1 MNKAIKS
8 WCTFIAAICL
18 FCSAS
23 AGLKR
28 QSADA
33 AESSHITETAIVKNN
48 LAGAPTVVSRLDD
61 AETLSSLSQTKIPA
75 NLIMTMNGDGNIVGK
90 SGEIIGKFTELYKT
104 YVEAVMIPVVEVNEE
119 AAADKL
125 IEIWNE
131 EIGIID
137 MAAMS
142 SSSSLLKKVR
152 TALPKIRGVYD
163 CSDKALADGPSWY
176 QQIKNANLSMA
187 NVVVLSQEQATVES
201 VKYFQYRLKT
211 VWTELDADK
220 TDTFAV
226 QSVVSTGA
234 YGIISSDFKTVYAA
248 YDEYEKPS
256 VARISANIAHRGLP
270 YTMTENTIAGYKTAA
285 EAGATHIDADAHLT
299 KDNQVVIMH
308 DATLDRTTNGTGA
321 ISSMTLDEIQKYKV
335 TKSMNKVELGEE
347 PIPTAE
353 ELFREFKGT
362 DIVIVFEIKT
372 GDTNICAALEEAIE
386 KYDFWDQII
395 IISFNLPILKAVHEQ
410 LPAIP
415 TASLAG
421 FPRRNFE
428 KNLPAY
434 NQLNTVADAAIG
446 DMGEADYYDSIMKD
460 RGFMSFFWTYGVSQ
474 DCVQAMS
481 KGIYGL
487 TNNSAD
493 VFGEERVGGLYGKE
507 GQQTAKSDLKRN
519 AKITIV
525 KQTYEG
531 IEKEVTG
538 TVFAVKDCGG
548 YAEVIAYLT
557 EAEDLLYTPAF
568 RVNYKDET
576 ASDRQ
581 SDSPSATGCGSVAF
595 EGALGKS
602 LGILFLA
609 ASGIF
614 VLLSKRKN
622 Y

>member
-8 WCTFIAAICL
+8 WCTFIATICL
-18 FCSAS
+18 FCGAS

-131 EIGIID
+131 EISIID

-270 YTMTENTIAGYKTAA
+270 YTMTENTIAGYKAAA
-285 EAGATHIDADAHLT
+285 EAGATHIEADAHLT

-386 KYDFWDQII
+386 KYDFWDQIV

-421 FPRRNFE
+421 FSRRNFE

-434 NQLNTVADAAIG
+434 NQLNTVADASIG

-538 TVFAVKDCGG
+538 TLFAVKDCGE

-576 ASDRQ
+576 TSDRQ
-581 SDSPSATGCGSVAF
+581 SDSHSAAGCGSVAF
-595 EGALGKS
+595 EGTLGKS

>member
-18 FCSAS
+18 FCGAS

-61 AETLSSLSQTKIPA
+61 AGMLSSLSQTKIPA

-226 QSVVSTGA
+226 QSVVSTGT

-270 YTMTENTIAGYKTAA
+270 YTMTENTIAGYKAAA
-285 EAGATHIDADAHLT
+285 EAGATHIEADAHLT

-335 TKSMNKVELGEE
+335 TKNMNKVELGEE

-386 KYDFWDQII
+386 KYDFWNQIV

-507 GQQTAKSDLKRN
+507 GQQAAKSDLKRN

-538 TVFAVKDCGG
+538 TVFAVKDCGE

-581 SDSPSATGCGSVAF
+581 SDSPSVKGCGSVAF
-595 EGALGKS
+595 EGTLGKS